1 MVSMFRIFNQ
11 NLLIAILFI
20 HFLTSNLGAQ
30 DTEEFFSRPAPNYPS
45 HDPLLGWIDSRNS
58 VILNGKWHYIVDPMN
73 NGLPE
78 ESFFGGFPA
87 NKTQENNLERVEFSF
102 EDAETMNVP
111 GDWNSQNEN
120 LFFYRGPV
128 WFYKKFNY
136 SLQPNELVHLY
147 IGTSNF
153 STKIFINGEI
163 VGAFNSGYTA
173 FNFEVSNYLKNGDNF
188 IIIQV
193 DNTLSAD
200 SVPTKKTD
208 WWPYGGILG
217 DIQLISTPRTFIQ
230 NANLQLSDI
239 SSNKIKLTF
248 I

>member
-1 MVSMFRIFNQ
+1 MELMFKAFNQ
-11 NLLIAILFI
+11 NLIITIFFI
-20 HFLTSNLGAQ
+20 TFLCSNLSAQ

-45 HDPLLGWIDSRNS
+45 HDPLIGWIDSRNS
-58 VILNGKWHYIVDPMN
+58 QTLNGKWHYIVDPMN

-87 NKTQENNLERVEFSF
+87 NKTQKNNLERVEFSF

-136 SLQPNELVHLY
+136 SLHPNELVHLY
-147 IGTSNF
+147 IGASNF

-173 FNFEVSNYLKNGDNF
+173 FNFEISKHLKDGDNF

-200 SVPTKKTD
+200 SVPTKKLI
-208 WWPYGGILG
+208 GG
-217 DIQLISTPRTFIQ
+217 
-230 NANLQLSDI
+230 
-239 SSNKIKLTF
+239 LTEAF
-248 I
+248 WVMFN